1 MATFKVAVSP
11 HKRDDGTRRVKIR
24 VYSAKSNTEVST
36 PWYVTPDMITRGGK
50 IKDNSILD
58 RCEALIRDWRRA
70 VDDIGAG
77 ANAMTAKELVHHLT
91 SREHRQHQRIDFICH
106 MREVA
111 EKKKPSTRHNYNVVA
126 NSLVRFTR
134 GETLDINNI
143 TAQLLTAYEEW
154 LRTEGIAPGTI
165 TQYMTLIKSAH
176 NAARFKYNDED
187 AGIIRV
193 TRAPFAKYKIPAAPA
208 PSARGIDLATLQA
221 IANLPDEPRIN
232 SRRNFGRD
240 IFMLSFALGGI
251 NYADLYTLP
260 HDALKGD
267 YIEYKRQ
274 KTRDARVDDALYRV
288 YICPQVRPLL
298 ERWFDK
304 SCHDKSCQRLF
315 RFYQYSPKSFGP
327 TVAYSIAKVEKAVPF
342 ERHYIYYA
350 ARHTYASLAYNVV
363 GSDKYTVHELLNH
376 TDSDMKITDR
386 YIERDWQ
393 RLYDVHQRIIEL
405 VDWSKIAD
413 PTRK

>member
-1 MATFKVAVSP
+1 MATFKIVVSP
-11 HKRDDGTRRVKIR
+11 HKRDDDTRRVKIR

-36 PWYVTPDMITRGGK
+36 PWYVSPDMVTRGGK
-50 IKDNSILD
+50 IKEHTILD
-58 RCEALIRDWRRA
+58 NCEALIRDWRRA
-70 VDDIGAG
+70 VDEIGAR
-77 ANAMTAKELVHHLT
+77 ANAMPAKELVHHLT
-91 SREHRQHQRIDFICH
+91 SREHRQHRRIDFIRH
-106 MREVA
+106 MRELA
-111 EKKKPSTRHNYNVVA
+111 DNKKKSSTRHNYNVVA
-126 NSLVRFTR
+126 NSLARFAR
-134 GETLDINNI
+134 GEILDINDI
-143 TAQLLTAYEEW
+143 TVQLLTAYEEW
-154 LRTEGIAPGTI
+154 LRSAGIAPGTI

-176 NAARFKYNDED
+176 NASRFKYNDED

-208 PSARGIDLATLQA
+208 PSARGVDLATLQA
-221 IANLPDEPRIN
+221 IADLPDEPRIN

-260 HDALKGD
+260 YDALKGD

-274 KTRDARVDDALYRV
+274 KTRDARIDDALYRV
-288 YICPQVRPLL
+288 YICPEVRPLL
-298 ERWFDK
+298 DK
-304 SCHDKSCQRLF
+304 WIDRSRHRLF

-327 TVAYSIAKVEKAVPF
+327 TVAYSIAAVEKAVPF
-342 ERHYIYYA
+342 ARHYIYYA

-363 GSDKYTVHELLNH
+363 GADKYTVHELLNH
-376 TDSDMKITDR
+376 IDKDMKITDR

-405 VDWSKIAD
+405 VDWSKIAN